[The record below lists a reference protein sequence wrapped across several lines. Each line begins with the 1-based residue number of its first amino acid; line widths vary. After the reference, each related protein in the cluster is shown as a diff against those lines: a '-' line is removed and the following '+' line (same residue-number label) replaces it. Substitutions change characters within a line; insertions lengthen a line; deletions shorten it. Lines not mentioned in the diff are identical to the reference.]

1 MEDIYTDL
9 TARPLCSR
17 RVLGITESISD
28 LGGMQ
33 WELLATLVMAW
44 LVVYLIIMKGLHA
57 SGKVTWTDYC
67 TDI

>member
-1 MEDIYTDL
+1 MEDICTDL
-9 TARPLCSR
+9 TGRPLCSR

-57 SGKVTWTDYC
+57 SGKVTCTDYC